1 MSQITASEVKALR
14 EQTGAGMM
22 DCKKALQESDGDME
36 AAVDWLRT
44 KGLAAAQKK
53 AGRIASEG
61 LVAVRV
67 ERTTGSLVEVNSETD
82 FVARNDKFQ
91 AFVNAV
97 SELSAA
103 ANGDIDALTSADYP
117 GAGQSVEA
125 ELTSLIATIGE
136 NLTLRRTAMLSVE
149 KGVVGAYVHSATAPG
164 LGRIGVIV
172 GLESAGDAAALE
184 PLAKQIAMHIAAT
197 APAAVSIDSLDPALV
212 TRERNVLAEQARE
225 SGRPENIIEKM
236 VEGRLGK
243 FFQEAVLLEQTW
255 VHDGESKV
263 AKIVEE
269 AGSTAG
275 APVQVAGFV
284 RFALGEGIDKEAQD

>member
-1 MSQITASEVKALR
+1 MSQVTATEVKALR

-53 AGRIASEG
+53 AGRVAADG
-61 LVAVRV
+61 LVAARADG
-67 ERTTGSLVEVNSETD
+67 TTGCLVEVNSETD

-91 AFVNAV
+91 AFVDAV
-97 SELSAA
+97 AGLAA
-103 ANGDIDALTSADYP
+103 TAGGDIEALKAADYP
-117 GAGQSVEA
+117 DAGHSVEA
-125 ELTSLIATIGE
+125 ELTDLVATIGE
-136 NLTLRRTAMLSVE
+136 KLMLRRTAKLSVDT
-149 KGVVGAYVHSATAPG
+149 GVVGTYVHSVTAPG
-164 LGRIGVIV
+164 LGRIGVLV
-172 GLESAGDAAALE
+172 GLESAGDKAVLE
-184 PLAKQIAMHIAAT
+184 PLAKQIAMHVAAT
-197 APAAVSIDSLDPALV
+197 APESVSIDSLDPATV
-212 TRERNVLAEQARE
+212 ERERNVLTEQARE
-225 SGRPENIIEKM
+225 SGRPEEIIEKM

-269 AGSTAG
+269 ATTAAG
-275 APVQVAGFV
+275 APIVVAGFV
-284 RFALGEGIDKEAQD
+284 RFALGEGIEKATQD